1 MKKVVPQCWIVAH
14 VICHNPMQRNCKNTN
29 QNNIFFNFI
38 QIQMFHNFPLQR
50 LSAPEYRTMP
60 SHIHPVPQA
69 EKGQED
75 DLRYRGSNDKV
86 SYIHHQVYA
95 NDESPFP
102 RSDVD
107 ALVSNVVLL
116 ILSAEII
123 HD

>member
-1 MKKVVPQCWIVAH
+1 MIILMKKVVPQCWIVAH
-14 VICHNPMQRNCKNTN
+14 VICHNPMQRNC
-29 QNNIFFNFI
+29 I

>member
-1 MKKVVPQCWIVAH
+1 MIILMKKVVPQCWIVAH

-86 SYIHHQVYA
+86 SYIHQSSVCK
-95 NDESPFP
+95 
-102 RSDVD
+102 
-107 ALVSNVVLL
+107 
-116 ILSAEII
+116 
-123 HD
+123 

>member
-1 MKKVVPQCWIVAH
+1 
-14 VICHNPMQRNCKNTN
+14 
-29 QNNIFFNFI
+29 
-38 QIQMFHNFPLQR
+38 MFHNVSLQS
-50 LSAPEYRTMP
+50 LSVLEYRIMP
-60 SHIHPVPQA
+60 VHIRHVPQA
-69 EKGQED
+69 RKGQED

-86 SYIHHQVYA
+86 SDIRHQVYA

>member
-1 MKKVVPQCWIVAH
+1 
-14 VICHNPMQRNCKNTN
+14 
-29 QNNIFFNFI
+29 
-38 QIQMFHNFPLQR
+38 MFHNASLQS
-50 LSAPEYRTMP
+50 LSALEYRTMP
-60 SHIHPVPQA
+60 SHIHPVPQVG
-69 EKGQED
+69 KGQED

-95 NDESPFP
+95 NDEFLFL

>member
-1 MKKVVPQCWIVAH
+1 
-14 VICHNPMQRNCKNTN
+14 
-29 QNNIFFNFI
+29 
-38 QIQMFHNFPLQR
+38 MFHNFPLQR

-86 SYIHHQVYA
+86 SDIRHQVYA
-95 NDESPFP
+95 NDGFLFL
-102 RSDVD
+102 RSDVG
-107 ALVSNVVLL
+107 ALLSNVVLL
-116 ILSAEII
+116 ILSAKLV